1 MEDYI
6 TDLKSFFFFDMGVC
20 TVNFLQVKPHK
31 VLYVIYSFICIS
43 KYLFSNLT
51 HSLFSTM
58 LFNLCIPINMYRWVL
73 SFERIDILISFQFIK
88 MVYLS
93 IYLCLLWFLP
103 SVFYSFWQTDI
114 IHVLCLCQIFHI
126 SRAIVRCIFISIFNY
141 SSLVYKLVIDFW
153 IFILYP
159 ETFLN

>member
-73 SFERIDILISFQFIK
+73 SFERIDFLISFQFIK

-103 SVFYSFWQTDI
+103 SVFYSFWQILYMFYVYVKYFIFPELLWDVFLFQYLI
-114 IHVLCLCQIFHI
+114 IHH
-126 SRAIVRCIFISIFNY
+126 
-141 SSLVYKLVIDFW
+141 
-153 IFILYP
+153 
-159 ETFLN
+159 